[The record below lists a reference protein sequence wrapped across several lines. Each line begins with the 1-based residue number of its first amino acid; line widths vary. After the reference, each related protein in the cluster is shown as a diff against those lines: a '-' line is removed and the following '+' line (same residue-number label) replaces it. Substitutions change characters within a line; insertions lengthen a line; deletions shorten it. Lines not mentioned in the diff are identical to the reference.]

1 MAMFI
6 YLYLPTIR
14 ERINRLP
21 FLYANILTSLYLSC
35 CVNIYIYIYILNVHL
50 VSSFV
55 NIIIYIYFIITTNY
69 IYYYLSYNNS
79 IPV

>member
-21 FLYANILTSLYLSC
+21 FIYANILTSLYLSC
-35 CVNIYIYIYILNVHL
+35 CVNIYIYILNVHL

-55 NIIIYIYFIITTNY
+55 NIIIYIYLFI
-69 IYYYLSYNNS
+69 YNN
-79 IPV
+79 